1 MSNRQDNTAR
11 TLGAGDKRTR
21 RGKIAVSSYGNSRPH
36 KPRKA
41 PAKPAR
47 KR

>member
-1 MSNRQDNTAR
+1 MSNSQNTAAR

-41 PAKPAR
+41 PAKTAR